1 MKSLVNG
8 LSDDGR
14 SGDNSSHD
22 RGKNKEKESIL
33 KQTVTRPCL
42 DDFIQLST

>member
-22 RGKNKEKESIL
+22 QAKNKEKESIL
-33 KQTVTRPCL
+33 KQTVARPCL